1 MHAICVEIEEIVA
14 LCREITLL
22 KDAEAAAA
30 MREAVSLL
38 EQANRLLK
46 AENNPRLR
54 LVTSDAERRARFG

>member
-1 MHAICVEIEEIVA
+1 MHAICDEIEEIVA
-14 LCREITLL
+14 LCREVTLL

-54 LVTSDAERRARFG
+54 SVR